1 LGREIIRPFFFG
13 RLGERLLVRWFD
25 FYWVEWL
32 FASSEFFQGLE
43 IREYSY
49 NLWVFYADGENHFC
63 EMIQKGKLK
72 YRKSR
77 RMKGYDYSWRGLY
90 FVTICAKR
98 RQRHW
103 GKVVDGRMQLS
114 EFGRSA
120 HQCWKE
126 MSIHFPHARVLE
138 FVVMPDHVHGLIEIY
153 RGAFPNRERTS
164 WPHFVKFESPSRT
177 IGSIVRGYKIGVV
190 KGMRASGFVGDVWL
204 RDYDC
209 RIIFNQS
216 DRHRVMAYIRN
227 NPRKFWQRSGGNII
241 RRGDAEG
248 E

>member
-1 LGREIIRPFFFG
+1 
-13 RLGERLLVRWFD
+13 
-25 FYWVEWL
+25 
-32 FASSEFFQGLE
+32 
-43 IREYSY
+43 
-49 NLWVFYADGENHFC
+49 
-63 EMIQKGKLK
+63 
-72 YRKSR
+72 
-77 RMKGYDYSWRGLY
+77 MKGYDYSWRGLY

-227 NPRKFWQRSGGNII
+227 NPKKWRS
-241 RRGDAEG
+241 
-248 E
+248 